1 MNRLFFRYAPVLIAL
16 ALASCQSTESPNQKS
31 AGRAGFLQEA
41 WISPA
46 YKGTPVSSKFSSVYF
61 APVNTQ
67 YITKQGWWQTQTPLK
82 QSSLAADTQKIATQ
96 LRDEFI
102 KAASSHPSRKLK
114 VAQAPGPDTLVI
126 ELALVEL
133 VPSKAFWN
141 AAASAAGFAV
151 PGAGFLSVA
160 GRGSIAIEGRARD
173 GGNNGVIA
181 IFKDRRTDKVAPVNL
196 GQYTWYHGAERNI
209 SDWASEF
216 AEFINT
222 APDHVVQR
230 SRRVSL
236 KPW

>member
-1 MNRLFFRYAPVLIAL
+1 MNRLLCCCASALITL
-16 ALASCQSTESPNQKS
+16 ALASCQSTESPDSKS
-31 AGRAGFLQEA
+31 AERAGFLQEA

-67 YITKQGWWQTQTPLK
+67 YIARQGWWKTQTPLK
-82 QSSLAADTQKIATQ
+82 QGSLAADTQKIAAQ
-96 LRDEFI
+96 LRHEFI
-102 KAASSHPSRKLK
+102 KAASTHPSRKLK
-114 VAQAPGPDTLVI
+114 LALAPGPDTLVV

-173 GGNNGVIA
+173 GDDNNVIA
-181 IFKDRRTDKVAPVNL
+181 TFKDRRTDKVAPVNL

-209 SDWASEF
+209 SDWAAEF

-222 APDHVVQR
+222 SPDHAVRR
-230 SRRVSL
+230 SSRLSL